1 MVAMLASAFGAPE
14 TGKVLLLDDNT
25 ELAEAIE
32 KYLSAQRFEVTVVDD
47 GTGGLQAIMREDFDA
62 IICDLCMP
70 EIQGDE
76 FYDAV
81 EKVKPEL
88 CDRFIFITGFGRSTP
103 LDTLGEKADKR
114 ILFKPFNLADLLTA
128 ILDLLSTGKPF
139 PNKAKIQV
147 LESDPTSA

>member
-1 MVAMLASAFGAPE
+1 
-14 TGKVLLLDDNT
+14 
-25 ELAEAIE
+25 
-32 KYLSAQRFEVTVVDD
+32 QRFEVTVVND

-76 FYDAV
+76 FYGAV

-88 CDRFIFITGFGRSTP
+88 CDLFIFITGFGRSTP
-103 LDTLGEKADKR
+103 LDALGEKAEKR

-139 PNKAKIQV
+139 PNRPKIQ
-147 LESDPTSA
+147 